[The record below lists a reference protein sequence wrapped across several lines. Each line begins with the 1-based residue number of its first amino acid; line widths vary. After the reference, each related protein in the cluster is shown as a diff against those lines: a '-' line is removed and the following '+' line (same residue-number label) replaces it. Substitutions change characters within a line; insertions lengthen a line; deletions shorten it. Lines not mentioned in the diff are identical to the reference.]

1 MGLVEVDVVGAG
13 GDAVEA
19 GVALAAAEVVAE
31 ELEQSLGGMG
41 QTWRWPGGRKN
52 RGDKFDQA
60 SAESTGRRR
69 PHGTLRS
76 ARLEHGDP
84 GG

>member
-1 MGLVEVDVVGAG
+1 MDPADVVVVGGG
-13 GDAVEA
+13 GDAVGA
-19 GVALAAAEVVAE
+19 GAAVAGAGVVAE
-31 ELEQSLGGMG
+31 EPELSLGGMN
-41 QTWRWPGGRKN
+41 QTWGGQQN
-52 RGDKFDQA
+52 WGDKFDQA

-69 PHGTLRS
+69 RHGTLQS